1 VAPATAGV
9 YIRRPNRSIRPS
21 AATSDLPLSPLSH
34 PRSSSQMKKKTE
46 GDDGEEAYLA
56 EMASVPAREGA
67 AVAPR
72 LGREAPESSAP
83 AREAEQLRQLADERA
98 SFSLL
103 HLGGRW
109 RK

>member
-1 VAPATAGV
+1 
-9 YIRRPNRSIRPS
+9 
-21 AATSDLPLSPLSH
+21 
-34 PRSSSQMKKKTE
+34 MKKTE

-72 LGREAPESSAP
+72 LGREAPESSAL

>member
-1 VAPATAGV
+1 MAPATAGV

-34 PRSSSQMKKKTE
+34 PRSSSQMKKTE

-56 EMASVPAREGA
+56 EMASVPVREGA
-67 AVAPR
+67 TVAPR
-72 LGREAPESSAP
+72 LGREAPESSAL